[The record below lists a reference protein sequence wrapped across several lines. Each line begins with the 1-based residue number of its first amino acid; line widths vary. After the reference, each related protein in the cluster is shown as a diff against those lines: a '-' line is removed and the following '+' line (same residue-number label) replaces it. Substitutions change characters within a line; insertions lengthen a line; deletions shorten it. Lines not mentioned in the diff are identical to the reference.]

1 MRGAP
6 LLAADV
12 SAAAALTA
20 PAPEPAAPKA
30 GAPATP
36 IVFVGDAVGA
46 IGEAE
51 RDQIIALVTPYK
63 NAVLQVDL

>member
-1 MRGAP
+1 
-6 LLAADV
+6 
-12 SAAAALTA
+12 
-20 PAPEPAAPKA
+20 
-30 GAPATP
+30 
-36 IVFVGDAVGA
+36 VFVGDAVGA